1 MINNKHVL
9 NLKDAKPNLSEG
21 VNVIKI
27 EKTQKKNYDIK
38 PRIPIRKKTEN
49 IRDFNKDR
57 VNFTEDIDNIWKNKT
72 SLENFEKPKK
82 SKGKLI
88 SFLIFLIIFAG
99 IFFTIVYLNST
110 KTVEGEGVVMTIES
124 EDSFVS
130 GSQAKIKIK
139 YSNNQNIRIKD
150 VELRINYPQGFY
162 YIKADPSASTLSLN
176 VWKLKDLRPNQSGE
190 IVLYAQIIGEKD
202 QKFPIEATLYY
213 EPSNFNSILEVKSTK
228 EISISDTLMDL
239 SLDAPDQVQSNNKV
253 EYKIK
258 YKNISESTLD
268 NFRIRLDY
276 GENFIP
282 INTSGD
288 AKFVSDKIWVIENLK
303 SDEEKDIIISG
314 FFNADLSSS
323 SSIKA
328 ILEIKSLAQEILID
342 GKDNYSWLTYKE
354 VGKQIN
360 LLANKINIKT
370 LINEKFTDEAY
381 SFGDELSY
389 QILYKN
395 LGKETI
401 ENVKISTKI
410 DSQYIDFD
418 SVYNNYNAVVDKEN
432 KTITWDENSIP
443 ALSSIKPGQEARLGF
458 KIKILGFKNDFL
470 DKNNYTISSISSL
483 YYGEN
488 ATNQVQSNIISSKI
502 NTPVDFSSD
511 CRYYDE
517 SGAQLGSGP
526 LPPIVGELTG
536 YRVFWKFNSKLN
548 GLKDITIKTTLPVNV
563 DFENVGVQNGQN
575 ITFDEA
581 SRQLTFQVAS
591 TDKNKDNQTAF
602 NLMVTPTK
610 GDKGK
615 FAPLTSIVY
624 FSGTDVF
631 SGFPVIIKKNPLT
644 TECFS
649 DKKASPKGKVID

>member
-342 GKDNYSWLTYKE
+342 GKDNSSWLTYKE
-354 VGKQIN
+354 AGKQIN

-443 ALSSIKPGQEARLGF
+443 ALSSIKSGQEARLGF

-591 TDKNKDNQTAF
+591 TDKNKDNQIAF
-602 NLMVTPTK
+602 NLMVTPGK

-615 FAPLTSIVY
+615 FAALTSIVY